1 MPQPDLT
8 LAPPGIEPSHMHRQ
22 VFMTLC
28 RATVNQIAGCFDP
41 AFWAHDILRATQ
53 VSPAVWHAALALAA
67 MDCRKKIP
75 AETEKPARQQYY
87 TFSLLE
93 YNKSIHQLITIA
105 RQIDDTSFNDQETIL
120 ISNALLFGLDC
131 LQGHHK
137 EATAHARNSIELFY
151 RWRFWEQAEKSAAS
165 STRSSLVHSGS
176 LIALIMNFECQFIN
190 RLSHLISP
198 TWLGNK
204 KLWKSSS
211 ESFTSVTDAYLEF
224 LPLLTSFMD
233 ATRFIGSPPD
243 LVQPR
248 PDIQVAYRHEFMNW
262 NTKFDDMLRLQNPS
276 TPSDLE
282 GIAVLQMFFT
292 TLEIG
297 FKIDLAASQVAYDVC
312 ESLFERIINQAEDLY
327 KIIAVGV
334 HQEKTATSFS
344 FSLPLSDVFIYTAN
358 NCRNSVLR
366 RRLMSLVRKWPHS
379 DGLWNSKLT
388 VTLCEAV
395 VLAEE
400 YWMSAA
406 RKKPILTADV
416 CYCIPT
422 TFVCDNHRVRDL
434 DTYFTSERQARVWL
448 RTVGDLRNN
457 LPGTEITVTW

>member
-1 MPQPDLT
+1 
-8 LAPPGIEPSHMHRQ
+8 MHRQ
-22 VFMTLC
+22 VFTTLC
-28 RATVNQIAGCFDP
+28 HATVNRIAGCFDL
-41 AFWAHDILRATQ
+41 AFWARDILRATQ

-67 MDCRKKIP
+67 MDSRRRIP
-75 AETEKPARQQYY
+75 AETETPARQQYY

-105 RQIDDTSFNDQETIL
+105 RRNDAMSLNDQETIL
-120 ISNALLFGLDC
+120 ISNALLFGLCC
-131 LQGHHK
+131 LQGHQK

-151 RWRFWEQAEKSAAS
+151 RWRFWEHAEKSEAS
-165 STRSSLVHSGS
+165 ATRSRLVHSGS
-176 LIALIMNFECQFIN
+176 LIALIMSFECQFIN
-190 RLSHLISP
+190 RLGHLISP
-198 TWLGNK
+198 TFLGDR

-211 ESFTSVTDAYLEF
+211 KSFTSVTDAYLEF

-248 PDIQVAYRHEFMNW
+248 PDVQVAYRYEFINW
-262 NTKFDDMLRLQNPS
+262 KTKFDHLLRLQNPS

-282 GIAVLQMFFT
+282 GIAILQMFFT

-312 ESLFERIINQAEDLY
+312 EDLFESIIHQAEDLY
-327 KIIAVGV
+327 KILAAGV
-334 HQEKTATSFS
+334 DQKNPASSFS
-344 FSLPLSDVFIYTAN
+344 FALPISDVFIYTAN

-366 RRLMSLVRKWPHS
+366 RRLMSLVRKWPRS

-388 VTLCEAV
+388 VKLCEAV

-400 YWMSAA
+400 YWMSAS
-406 RKKPILTADV
+406 RKKPALSADV
-416 CYCIPT
+416 CYCIPN

-434 DTYFTSERQARVWL
+434 DTYFTSEREARVLL

-457 LPGTEITVTW
+457 LPGTEIAVTW